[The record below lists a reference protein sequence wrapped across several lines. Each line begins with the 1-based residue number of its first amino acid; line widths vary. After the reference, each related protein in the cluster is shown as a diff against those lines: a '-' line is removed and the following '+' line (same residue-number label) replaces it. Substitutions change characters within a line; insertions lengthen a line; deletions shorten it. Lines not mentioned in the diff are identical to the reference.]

1 MPIKFKGI
9 QQFIR
14 YASSIGYVEDPDYKE
29 LNRLVV
35 FDAEKEVE
43 RKHLETIEKDRKRV
57 EDERLAEVERVR
69 VE

>member
-1 MPIKFKGI
+1 M
-9 QQFIR
+9 
-14 YASSIGYVEDPDYKE
+14 EDPDYKE

-57 EDERLAEVERVR
+57 EDERLDEVERVR